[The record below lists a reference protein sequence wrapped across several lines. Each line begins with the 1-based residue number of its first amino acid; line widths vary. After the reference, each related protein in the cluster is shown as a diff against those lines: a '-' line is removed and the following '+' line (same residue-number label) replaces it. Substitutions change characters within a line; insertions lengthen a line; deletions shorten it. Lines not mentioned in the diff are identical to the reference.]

1 MHSKGHASKPAAPR
15 PQAKTI
21 HPVGHGHASSKPSAV
36 HPVARKPAKQ
46 AAAVRPQPA
55 HQTAKAPA
63 SKRKAAPKASP
74 MQASP
79 MQASDSS
86 PPGSMPTAVAP
97 VAYQTAAAAP
107 TPIVMYMTVP
117 TAPQYV
123 QVNAVPAPT
132 LQPMPLYTPAQSL
145 APDATTRH
153 FSLKDPSTWNVA
165 SARALVHA
173 KSAPNVVGSGGRR
186 TAMDAAARFLF
197 SHRHTMRRKEGT
209 CC

>member
-15 PQAKTI
+15 PQAKTV
-21 HPVGHGHASSKPSAV
+21 HPVAHGHASSKPSAV

-46 AAAVRPQPA
+46 AAAVRPQPP

-74 MQASP
+74 MQAS
-79 MQASDSS
+79 DSS
-86 PPGSMPTAVAP
+86 PPGSMPAAVAP
-97 VAYQTAAAAP
+97 VAYQTAVAGP

-123 QVNAVPAPT
+123 QVHAVPAPT

-197 SHRHTMRRKEGT
+197 SHRHTMRR
-209 CC
+209 